1 MSQNHLEEEGKGVTG
16 KDGYVSALSALRCVT
31 GSEVADLD
39 LWYK

>member
-16 KDGYVSALSALRCVT
+16 KDGYVSSVPGCVT

-39 LWYK
+39 LRYK